1 MMAFAQ
7 VRAGDLE
14 ESLELDALSETW
26 SSVPSSSS
34 SEDEEEDEA
43 SLTTPAAAR
52 SPAHGPHTP
61 PSVLALADNQADT
74 ARITQIQRAWRNYS
88 STVDELRRLV
98 AEEEDRAEEQRRRES
113 VRAHSSRPPPARA
126 RPWLTV
132 PPWFLFRRSGTWLSW
147 MSRRRVCGSRSR
159 RRLTAT
165 RSTSAPTRCRR
176 SRPAS
181 GSGGPRGWR

>member
-7 VRAGDLE
+7 MRAGDLE

-26 SSVPSSSS
+26 SSVPS
-34 SEDEEEDEA
+34 EDELEDEDEA

-98 AEEEDRAEEQRRRES
+98 AEEEHRAEEQRRRES
-113 VRAHSSRPPPARA
+113 VRAHSSRPRA
-126 RPWLTV
+126 
-132 PPWFLFRRSGTWLSW
+132 
-147 MSRRRVCGSRSR
+147 
-159 RRLTAT
+159 
-165 RSTSAPTRCRR
+165 
-176 SRPAS
+176 
-181 GSGGPRGWR
+181 GG

>member
-26 SSVPSSSS
+26 SSVPS
-34 SEDEEEDEA
+34 EDEDELEDEDEA

-113 VRAHSSRPPPARA
+113 VRAHSSRTPPPPARA
-126 RPWLTV
+126 R
-132 PPWFLFRRSGTWLSW
+132 
-147 MSRRRVCGSRSR
+147 
-159 RRLTAT
+159 A
-165 RSTSAPTRCRR
+165 
-176 SRPAS
+176 
-181 GSGGPRGWR
+181 GG

>member
-26 SSVPSSSS
+26 SSVPS
-34 SEDEEEDEA
+34 EDELGDEDEA

-113 VRAHSSRPPPARA
+113 VRAHSSRPLPARA
-126 RPWLTV
+126 PV
-132 PPWFLFRRSGTWLSW
+132 ADGAPVALFRRSGT
-147 MSRRRVCGSRSR
+147 
-159 RRLTAT
+159 
-165 RSTSAPTRCRR
+165 
-176 SRPAS
+176 
-181 GSGGPRGWR
+181 

>member
-26 SSVPSSSS
+26 SSVPS
-34 SEDEEEDEA
+34 EDELEDEDEA

-98 AEEEDRAEEQRRRES
+98 AEEERRAEEQRRRES
-113 VRAHSSRPPPARA
+113 VRAHSSRA
-126 RPWLTV
+126 RPRYV
-132 PPWFLFRRSGTWLSW
+132 ADGAPVVLFRRSATWLSW